1 MKKILFCLAVLFLSI
16 WFTNADNIKELEEI
30 EKLLTNTATH
40 QEDDSTTK
48 QVKTK
53 KQLTIPEFNL
63 ITHLWFNKDE
73 CKMTQDEH
81 SHHLLKWWSMYGVDI
96 ACWSDVT
103 IVAPNYLYWDYQYT
117 VAKVWRDKYI
127 WDYITLDFPLWDW
140 DIWTIVY
147 GHTSTQ
153 LKVGDKLKAWE
164 LLWKYSPT
172 GKTTWPHTHIELWK
186 WWKNYTFDWHTQNP
200 KSMRLRV
207 QRWRASYAD
216 MPTVVAV
223 VKETAWD
230 LYSILRNFLA
240 KYEWLRLKAYHDGW
254 TRCSIWYGTKATS
267 CSETITYE
275 EANRRLDEALAWR
288 VEQIKRDYPTANV
301 NQQAALVSLYY
312 NCPSWYRWL
321 AWYPTK
327 AKRTKC
333 STAWGKYLRWLYNR
347 RLAEWDLYSTPVN

>member
-1 MKKILFCLAVLFLSI
+1 MKHFIVALLLLIPVTSYADSFNDEVRELS
-16 WFTNADNIKELEEI
+16 
-30 EKLLTNTATH
+30 
-40 QEDDSTTK
+40 
-48 QVKTK
+48 
-53 KQLTIPEFNL
+53 KQLSYYEQKEEPKRQVEIPKFDLLQHLNL
-63 ITHLWFNKDE
+63 TW
-73 CKMTQDEH
+73 CKISQWEH
-81 SHHLLKWWSMYGVDI
+81 SHVLKANWSMYAIDA
-96 ACWSDVT
+96 ACWQDYA
-103 IVAPNYLYWDYQYT
+103 ILAPNYLYWDYQYT

-140 DIWTIVY
+140 EIWTIVY
-147 GHTSTQ
+147 GHTSTK
-153 LKVGDKLKAWE
+153 LKAWDKLKAWE
-164 LLWKYSPT
+164 LLGYYSPT
-172 GKTTWPHTHIELWK
+172 GKTTWPHAHIELWK

-223 VKETAWD
+223 AKETVWD

-254 TRCSIWYGTKATS
+254 SRCSIWYGTEATS

-288 VEQIKRDYPTANV
+288 IEQIKTDYPTANV
-301 NQQAALVSLYY
+301 NQQAALVSLLY

-321 AWYPTK
+321 GWYPTK
-327 AKRTKC
+327 VKRTKC

-347 RLAEWDLYSTPVN
+347 RVAEWDLYSTPVN